1 MERMRRLRMSLASSS
16 PGASGDIARPNYVGP
31 SGNGL
36 VERMKAGESPWN
48 QGRSV
53 KAAPVRFQ
61 KAVPRTKEKRRSG
74 APEGAPVRVMDRQF
88 PPAGGTGPTAR
99 RANGVRRSAPAPFGA
114 PLPHVVRETSPR
126 QRGDGNARRSPRLA
140 RTGAAELWRLLAG
153 CLKRESENVA
163 LENHAALPAA
173 VLT

>member
-1 MERMRRLRMSLASSS
+1 MMERMRRLRMSLASSS

-61 KAVPRTKEKRRSG
+61 KAIPRTKEKRRSG
-74 APEGAPVRVMDRQF
+74 APRGAPVRVMDRQF

-99 RANGVRRSAPAPFGA
+99 RATWCGVPHQRLSALRSLTFGEGDL
-114 PLPHVVRETSPR
+114 PLAS
-126 QRGDGNARRSPRLA
+126 RGDGNARRSPRLA
-140 RTGAAELWRLLAG
+140 RTGAAELWHFPRGLF
-153 CLKRESENVA
+153 EM
-163 LENHAALPAA
+163 
-173 VLT
+173 